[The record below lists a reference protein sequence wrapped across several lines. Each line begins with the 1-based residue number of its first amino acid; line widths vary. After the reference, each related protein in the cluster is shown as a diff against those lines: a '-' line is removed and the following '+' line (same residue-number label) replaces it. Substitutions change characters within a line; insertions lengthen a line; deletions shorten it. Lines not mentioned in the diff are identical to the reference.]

1 MLISFMIKSIE
12 STIWGKSLNHK
23 YVVWI
28 YSNAIK
34 LGLSG
39 IVFFKNDGSIK
50 IIAEGE
56 ENNLLFFIKKLKRGR
71 YFFPIF
77 SQIESFSVVWQ
88 EPKHEFEDFSIS
100 EALE

>member
-1 MLISFMIKSIE
+1 MIKSIE

-23 YVVWI
+23 YVLWVHN
-28 YSNAIK
+28 NATR
-34 LGLSG
+34 LGLKG

-56 ENNLLFFIKKLKRGR
+56 EENLLFFIKKLQRGR

-77 SQIESFSVVWQ
+77 SQIENFSIVWQ
-88 EPKHEFEDFSIS
+88 TPKHEFEDFSIS